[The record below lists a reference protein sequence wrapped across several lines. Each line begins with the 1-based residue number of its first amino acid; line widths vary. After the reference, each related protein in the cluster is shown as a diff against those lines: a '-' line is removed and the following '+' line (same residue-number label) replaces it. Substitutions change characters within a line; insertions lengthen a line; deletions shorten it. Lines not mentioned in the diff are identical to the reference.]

1 MIKVLAPGL
10 QSSIQD
16 TTPRNGIEFGIS
28 NGGTADSRAAT
39 LGNII
44 LGQQEPCPVLEI
56 VRSPVK
62 FEFIEA
68 CSIAIT
74 GFGMDWKLKDDQR
87 VESWKVQHLPKNSVL
102 IGRPT
107 ATGFRSYICV
117 QGGFQADI
125 FDDTYGTDL
134 RLGLGGS
141 CRALKK
147 EDLLI
152 VNKLSND
159 LILNAPKIEKDDG
172 NSRLVTRDKSNSNP
186 ISDTNDESK
195 QSSISVTRNSS
206 KHNSLSAKHP
216 QPLPAPVEKNFKSG
230 NWRISHDLT
239 AYASQK
245 TIRIMPGPEI
255 SWFDHGAV
263 HRFLRSSW
271 KIDSKSDRMGIRL
284 KNDFS
289 LNMPSKEMLSTVV
302 IPGTIQIT
310 SSGPIILFVD
320 AQTTGGY
327 PRIGQVCAVDLPV
340 LAQKAP
346 GDEILFA
353 WITPE
358 QAIRLQDAAQREI
371 QQIKSAI
378 LLH

>member
-44 LGQQEPCPVLEI
+44 LGQHESCPVLEI

-62 FEFIEA
+62 FQFMEA
-68 CSIAIT
+68 CTIAIT
-74 GFGMDWKLKDDQR
+74 GYGMEWKLNDDQL
-87 VESWKVQHLPKNSVL
+87 VESWKVQHLPKNSIL

-117 QGGFQADI
+117 QGGFQANI

-141 CRALKK
+141 QRALKK

-152 VNKLSND
+152 V
-159 LILNAPKIEKDDG
+159 IG
-172 NSRLVTRDKSNSNP
+172 R
-186 ISDTNDESK
+186 
-195 QSSISVTRNSS
+195 
-206 KHNSLSAKHP
+206 
-216 QPLPAPVEKNFKSG
+216 EKNLKSG
-230 NWRISHDLT
+230 KWRISHDLT

-255 SWFDHGAV
+255 SWFDHGVV

-271 KIDSKSDRMGIRL
+271 KIDSNSDRMGIRL
-284 KNDFS
+284 KNELS
-289 LNMPSKEMLSTVV
+289 LPMPSKEMLSTVV

-346 GDEILFA
+346 GDEILFE

-358 QAIRLQDAAQREI
+358 QAIRLQDEAQRAI